1 MAGEG
6 HEAADAAGVITSPRD
21 AGAPAETAGALR
33 YPASQTVQLR
43 DGRTVRLRPIRPS
56 DAELLQEFDG
66 ALCEASHRLRYLGW
80 MAPLSPDQALTMA
93 TVDFEHRFAIV
104 ATERRREREVIVAD
118 CRLVTESERSAE
130 LAIAVA
136 DDHQGVGL
144 GPALIRRMLAI
155 AADHGL
161 EAVSAQVRYDNERMM
176 HVLRALGF
184 RRTAWEQG
192 AVTFSTRPG
201 S

>member
-1 MAGEG
+1 M
-6 HEAADAAGVITSPRD
+6 ITAPRD

-33 YPASQTVQLR
+33 LPASQTVQLR
-43 DGRTVRLRPIRPS
+43 DGRTVRLRLIQPL
-56 DAELLQEFDG
+56 DAELLREFDG
-66 ALCEASHRLRYLGW
+66 ALCEACHRCRYLGW

-93 TVDFEHRFAIV
+93 TVDLEHRFAIV
-104 ATERRREREVIVAD
+104 ATERRGEREVVVAD

-130 LAIAVA
+130 IAIAVA
-136 DDHQGVGL
+136 DDHQGVSL
-144 GPALIRRMLAI
+144 GPAMIRRMLVI

-161 EAVSAQVRYDNERMM
+161 ETVAAQVRYDNERMM

-192 AVTFSTRPG
+192 VVTFSARPG